1 MKRAQAFMVA
11 MIIAGGLTACGNDN
25 TESAKTHNDADV
37 SFAQNMIPHHK
48 QAIEMA
54 RAAATKAQDQRVKS
68 IAQRIESAQLPE
80 IQTMQGWLRGWKE
93 SEKPTV
99 DHEFHGA
106 ALGPGMM
113 SAEEIQKLQFS
124 SGADFDRMFLDLM
137 IRHHEGAI
145 AMAEEELTKG
155 KDAATKDL
163 ATRIR
168 DDQRREINE
177 MRAILR

>member
-1 MKRAQAFMVA
+1 
-11 MIIAGGLTACGNDN
+11 
-25 TESAKTHNDADV
+25 
-37 SFAQNMIPHHK
+37 
-48 QAIEMA
+48 
-54 RAAATKAQDQRVKS
+54 
-68 IAQRIESAQLPE
+68 
-80 IQTMQGWLRGWKE
+80 
-93 SEKPTV
+93 
-99 DHEFHGA
+99 
-106 ALGPGMM
+106 MM